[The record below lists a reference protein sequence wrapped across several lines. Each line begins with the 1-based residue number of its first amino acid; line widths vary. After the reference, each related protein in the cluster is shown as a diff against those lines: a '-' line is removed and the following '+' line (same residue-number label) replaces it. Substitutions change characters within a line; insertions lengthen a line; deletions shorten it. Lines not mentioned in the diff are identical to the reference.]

1 MLGDVRYS
9 TRLIRKSPAFSLT
22 VILTLALGIG
32 LTTAI
37 FSVVDHVLLRPL
49 PYATPSTLVTG
60 PAIPLNQ
67 WLDWRRRSMALD
79 DIALFDFGVP
89 QLVFA
94 GQETARVRQAAVSAN
109 MLSVLGI
116 QPVIGRDFQPAD
128 SDPGAEPVVMI
139 SYAAWRQYF
148 GGRLDAVGASAPF
161 DPAPRR
167 VIGVLP
173 ANFIFP
179 MRILSSA
186 GVVAMLTPL
195 RARSG
200 QGSTFTVVARLKRG
214 ATMAHA
220 RAEYLETVS
229 AAGPERHS
237 TANFM
242 LTPLADEILG
252 RSRPSLLMLFG
263 AVGFLL
269 FIACANVG
277 NLLFAKG
284 ADARKDLAVRFAL
297 GARRRD
303 LARLIFVQSC
313 ALSIAG
319 GALGVILAYI
329 GFDTLIAL
337 VPVQLP
343 RVGAISL
350 DTRVLAFA
358 LALSLLSGAAVGL
371 FPVWYLSRGVFQ
383 SVLQIHDRATLPAQ
397 RLRLITLTIQIAVA
411 VVLLSAAAIFAR
423 SFVRLLRV
431 DLGFAPRDVLTLKV
445 RTLESRYPTVDQQR
459 AFLDEVLAQVAT
471 VHGVSSAAAI
481 EMLPVTRAKR
491 AGSVTAT
498 TKRGAA
504 SLEAEPRVVSP
515 DYFDTMNIGLVMG
528 RSFNRSDVSGAPHV
542 AIINQAL
549 ARRVWPDANP
559 LGQHIRLEDEEFREI
574 VGVVGDVHSYAI
586 ETSPE
591 PQVYTPYS
599 QSSLVP
605 QQLVVRTA
613 GNREALITALRQQ
626 IHKVDARASAESIQP
641 LSEHVATSIAQPRF
655 QAWLLSVFAA
665 SALVLT
671 IVGIAGVVAYAMSR
685 QKREIA
691 IRIALGAAPRDLLR
705 AILTPSLLALAV
717 GLSIGLGATL
727 LLGRF
732 ARAFLFEIEPHDPVT
747 LSAVLTSLGATALA
761 AAWLPCR
768 RATRIDPMI
777 ALRAE

>member
-1 MLGDVRYS
+1 MVGDVRYS
-9 TRLIRKSPAFSLT
+9 TRLICKSPAFSLT

-37 FSVVDHVLLRPL
+37 FSVVDTVLWRPL
-49 PYATPSTLVTG
+49 PYTAASALVTG
-60 PAIPLNQ
+60 AAIPMRT
-67 WLDWRRRSMALD
+67 WVDWRSRSAALD

-89 QLVFA
+89 PLLFA
-94 GQETARVRQAAVSAN
+94 GGETSRIRQAAVSTN
-109 MLSVLGI
+109 MLSVLGVR
-116 QPVIGRDFQPAD
+116 PVTGRDFQPVD
-128 SDPGAEPVVMI
+128 SEPGAEPVVI
-139 SYAAWRQYF
+139 LTYGAWQQFF
-148 GGRLDAVGASAPF
+148 GGRDDVVGATAPF
-161 DPAPRR
+161 DPAGRR

-173 ANFIFP
+173 ADFVFP
-179 MRILSSA
+179 MRVLTSA
-186 GVVAMLTPL
+186 GAVRMLTPL
-195 RARSG
+195 PARSP
-200 QGSTFTVVARLKRG
+200 QSSTFTIVARLRRG
-214 ATMAHA
+214 STIAQAG
-220 RAEYLETVS
+220 AEYLQAVS
-229 AAGPERHS
+229 AAVPERHPPV
-237 TANFM
+237 NFT
-242 LTPLADEILG
+242 LVPLVEAIVG
-252 RSRPSLLMLFG
+252 RSRPPLLMLFG

-269 FIACANVG
+269 LIACANVG
-277 NLLFAKG
+277 NLLFARG

-303 LARLIFVQSC
+303 LARLILVQSC
-313 ALSIAG
+313 TLSIAG
-319 GALGVILAYI
+319 GSLGVILAYI
-329 GFDTLIAL
+329 GFDALIAV
-337 VPVQLP
+337 VPAQLP
-343 RVGAISL
+343 RADAISL

-358 LALSLLSGAAVGL
+358 FALSLLSGAAVGL
-371 FPVWYLSRGVFQ
+371 FPAWYLSRGLFQ

-459 AFLDEVLAQVAT
+459 AFLDDVLVQVAA

-491 AGSVTAT
+491 AGSVTAKT
-498 TKRGAA
+498 ERGAA

-515 DYFDTMNIGLVMG
+515 DYFKTMNIGVVLG
-528 RSFNRSDVSGAPHV
+528 RPFTRSDVWGAPHV
-542 AIINQAL
+542 AIINEAL

-559 LGQHIRLEDEEFREI
+559 LGQHIRFENEEFREI

-613 GNREALITALRQQ
+613 GDRDALITALRQQ
-626 IHKVDARASAESIQP
+626 IHKVDARASAENIQP
-641 LSEHVATSIAQPRF
+641 LSEHVAASIAQPRF

-665 SALVLT
+665 SAFVLT
-671 IVGIAGVVAYAMSR
+671 AVGIGGVVAYAVSR
-685 QKREIA
+685 RKREIG
-691 IRIALGAAPRDLLR
+691 IRIALGASRRDVIR
-705 AILTPSLLALAV
+705 AVLTPSLLAVAV
-717 GLSIGLGATL
+717 GLAIGLGATL

-732 ARAFLFEIEPHDPVT
+732 VRAFLFEIEPHDPVT
-747 LSAVLTSLGATALA
+747 LAAVMTILGATALA
-761 AAWLPCR
+761 AAWLPAR
-768 RATRIDPMI
+768 RAARIDPMV